1 MSKKLIAYFSAS
13 GTTKK
18 VAEMISEA
26 AGADLYEIKPKELY
40 TKADLDWM
48 CIQLNKK

>member
-26 AGADLYEIKPKELY
+26 AGADLYEIKPERAY
-40 TKADLDWM
+40 TLFF
-48 CIQLNKK
+48 